1 MVEKAEN
8 IKRIMS
14 SYLRMIGGRLKWL
27 GNVLHF
33 RNEDDTAYRDIA
45 AGKAE
50 IDSIALVNPTRTN
63 GVIISAD
70 PATTTYSINLPAN
83 APVVGD
89 VLQLADNLGNTFWS
103 PVLSGVGVPEMEEM
117 PMVYGQVTYPLL
129 FAPNA
134 RPVEAFING
143 LQVDF
148 TILSNTITITTYSA
162 GDIEASDI
170 LRVFYYH

>member
-14 SYLRMIGGRLKWL
+14 SFLRMIGGRIKWVS
-27 GNVLHF
+27 GVLHL
-33 RNEDDTAYRDIA
+33 RNEDDTAYQDLS
-45 AGKAE
+45 AGKADL
-50 IDSIALVNPTRTN
+50 DSVKLLNAARTAGITIKVDPSSVNYPLT
-63 GVIISAD
+63 
-70 PATTTYSINLPAN
+70 LPAN
-83 APVVGD
+83 PPVVGD
-89 VLQLADNLGNTFWS
+89 VLQLADNSGNTFWS
-103 PVLSGVGVPEMEEM
+103 PILSGVGVPVMEEM
-117 PMVYGQVTYPLL
+117 PMVYAQATYTLL

-148 TILSNTITITTYSA
+148 TILANTITITTYST
-162 GDIEASDI
+162 GDIESTDI